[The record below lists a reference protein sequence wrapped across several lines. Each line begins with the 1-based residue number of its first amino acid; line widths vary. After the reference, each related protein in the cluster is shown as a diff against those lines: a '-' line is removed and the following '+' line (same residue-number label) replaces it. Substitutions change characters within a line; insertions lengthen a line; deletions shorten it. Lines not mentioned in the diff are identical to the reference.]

1 MRPHALPWL
10 GASVVLVVSVLSVIG
25 PQATAQPT
33 ADPLAFD
40 APHKRLIARFGESNA
55 VVSFTITNV
64 SRSPVI
70 IHDIVPSC
78 GCSVATFPA
87 KPWPLPSGARGVFSV
102 ATDVR
107 GKSGSLLKT
116 IVVQSSAGA
125 RQLTYQ
131 VDIQE
136 PANSADR
143 ARNQTLA
150 QADPKAI
157 FNGDCA
163 RCHVAP
169 ARGLLGRERYDAA
182 CGICH
187 DAAHRASMVPDL
199 RTLKKPTP
207 PREYWLPWIAHG
219 KPGTLMPG
227 FAIQSGG
234 FLSDV
239 QMETLAAYC
248 ASERPVWVMIGQ
260 KPRCSRPRAFRVFP

>member
-25 PQATAQPT
+25 PQVIAQPT

-40 APHKRLIARFGESNA
+40 APHKRIIARAGDTNA
-55 VVSFTITNV
+55 AVSFAVTNL
-64 SRSPVI
+64 SRAPVLI
-70 IHDIVPSC
+70 YDVVPSC

-87 KPWPLPSGARGVFSV
+87 KPWPLPPGARGVFSV
-102 ATDVR
+102 GTDVR

-136 PANSADR
+136 PANPADR
-143 ARNQTLA
+143 ARNQALA
-150 QADPKAI
+150 KANRQAV
-157 FNGDCA
+157 FSGDCA
-163 RCHVAP
+163 RCHAAP
-169 ARGLLGRERYDAA
+169 ARGLLGRELYDAA

-199 RTLKKPTP
+199 RTLKQPT

-227 FAIQSGG
+227 FGITAGG
-234 FLSDV
+234 ILSDT

-248 ASERPVWVMIGQ
+248 ASE
-260 KPRCSRPRAFRVFP
+260 AFRRPAGARP

>member
-1 MRPHALPWL
+1 MRPPALLRL
-10 GASVVLVVSVLSVIG
+10 GRSCALVLLILLVTSPVCVR
-25 PQATAQPT
+25 AQSF

-55 VVSFTITNV
+55 VVSFTVTNV
-64 SRSPVI
+64 SRSPVV

-78 GCSVATFPA
+78 GCSVATFPGR
-87 KPWPLPSGARGVFSV
+87 PWPLPPGARGVFSV

-116 IVVQSSAGA
+116 VVVQSSAGA

-136 PANSADR
+136 PANPADR
-143 ARNQTLA
+143 ARNQALA
-150 QADPKAI
+150 KANRQAV
-157 FNGDCA
+157 FSGDCA
-163 RCHVAP
+163 RCHAAP
-169 ARGLLGRERYDAA
+169 ARGLLGRELYDAA

-187 DAAHRASMVPDL
+187 DAQHRASMVPDL

-207 PREYWLPWIAHG
+207 REYWLPWIAHG
-219 KPGTLMPG
+219 KPNTLMPG
-227 FAIQSGG
+227 FSIAAGG
-234 FLSDV
+234 ILANA

-248 ASERPVWVMIGQ
+248 SSE
-260 KPRCSRPRAFRVFP
+260 AFRRPAGARP